1 MFDRKELRVNKV
13 RRVGSG
19 WLGRAATR
27 GRMKSHDHGYVGSEK
42 VRGHANRRMAHDW
55 TVGKVWK

>member
-1 MFDRKELRVNKV
+1 MNQV
-13 RRVGSG
+13 RRLGNG

-42 VRGHANRRMAHDW
+42 ARSHANRRMAKSLPH
-55 TVGKVWK
+55 GKTWR

>member
-1 MFDRKELRVNKV
+1 MNQV
-13 RRVGSG
+13 RRLGNG

-42 VRGHANRRMAHDW
+42 VRGHANRRIAQSLKY
-55 TVGKVWK
+55 GKAWR